1 MEQKSFEKKIE
12 FLTSRQAFLIT
23 KTSKKLLS
31 ELGNSLNE
39 EDSPILIFS
48 IHDTLTKG
56 IACFTR
62 KKLIIIYKHLFGKA
76 KIISFDTANFI
87 YFRQENN
94 AIYLH
99 PKKYGDAVVL
109 LYPTLKNDIYLIVKR
124 LSLAIRTEKSY
135 EESYDYLNTP
145 SDSDSDI

>member
-12 FLTSRQAFLIT
+12 FLSSRQAFLIT

-62 KKLIIIYKHLFGKA
+62 KKLIII
-76 KIISFDTANFI
+76 
-87 YFRQENN
+87 
-94 AIYLH
+94 
-99 PKKYGDAVVL
+99 
-109 LYPTLKNDIYLIVKR
+109 
-124 LSLAIRTEKSY
+124 
-135 EESYDYLNTP
+135 
-145 SDSDSDI
+145 